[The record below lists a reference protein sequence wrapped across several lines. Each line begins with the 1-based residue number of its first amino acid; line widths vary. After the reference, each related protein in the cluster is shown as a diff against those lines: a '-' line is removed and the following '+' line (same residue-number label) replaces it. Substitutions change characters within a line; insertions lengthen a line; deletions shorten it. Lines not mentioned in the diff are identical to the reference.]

1 MNQNLIIKKKINT
14 KDLNTKEIRNW
25 DPFRSKIAAGIKK
38 GIIPEI
44 YENSNVLY
52 LGAAE
57 GYTISYISDLV
68 NKGEV
73 VGIDISAYSMQKLI
87 LLSEQKK
94 NIIPILEDCNFP
106 EKYQKLL
113 NKKFDIIIQDIAQ
126 KNQVEILVKNA
137 KLFLKPKGKVLF
149 SLKLSAISQNHKNTS
164 KNELDKF
171 QKYFKI
177 IKKSKLEPFEKKH
190 ILIYAENI

>member
-1 MNQNLIIKKKINT
+1 
-14 KDLNTKEIRNW
+14 
-25 DPFRSKIAAGIKK
+25 
-38 GIIPEI
+38 
-44 YENSNVLY
+44 
-52 LGAAE
+52 
-57 GYTISYISDLV
+57 
-68 NKGEV
+68 
-73 VGIDISAYSMQKLI
+73 MQKLI